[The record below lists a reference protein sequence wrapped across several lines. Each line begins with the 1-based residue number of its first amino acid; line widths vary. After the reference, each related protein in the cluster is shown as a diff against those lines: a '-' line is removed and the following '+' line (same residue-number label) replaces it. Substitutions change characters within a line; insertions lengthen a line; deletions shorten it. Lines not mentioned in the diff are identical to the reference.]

1 MREITT
7 NWNNP
12 AYANETVFVDQATGF
27 IVTIPANTPV
37 NVRSMID
44 SVQSGAYFNNP
55 TAVTASEETLAT
67 APEDVDVVTVTL
79 DPAIGGFPIRATT
92 SAAGVATVS
101 PALGRTLAD
110 GTVVFT
116 ITSVAD
122 GTATI
127 TFTAGNRTDTVV
139 VTVTDPEA

>member
-12 AYANETVFVDQATGF
+12 DYANETIFVDVATGAT
-27 IVTIPANTPV
+27 VTIPANTPV

-55 TAVTASEETLAT
+55 TAITASEETLAT
-67 APEDVDVVTVTL
+67 APEDTDQVTVTVAPVVSGML
-79 DPAIGGFPIRATT
+79 IKAVTNNG
-92 SAAGVATVS
+92 SVATVS
-101 PALGRTLAD
+101 PASARTLAN
-110 GTVVFT
+110 GTAVFT

-122 GTATI
+122 GEATI
-127 TFTAGNRTDTVV
+127 TFSAGTRTDTVV
-139 VTVTDPEA
+139 VTVTDPEE